1 MRRDMLPLIGVTPL
15 WDEERQSV
23 WMLPDY
29 LEGIQQ
35 AGGVPVVLPFG
46 LPSAASGDGSSAED
60 GDSLLSV
67 AIDEMVDRFDGFLF
81 TGGPDVSPALYGL
94 DDMGGKIKT
103 CPRRDELEVPL
114 LKKAVASGKPI
125 FGICRGL
132 QLINAVLGGTL
143 YRDLPSEHPSEIVHR
158 QAKPY
163 GRDTHTVFLQGP
175 LRELLA
181 DLTGLTDL
189 TGLPASGAAATAA
202 AEAAAAPAVLPVNTL
217 HHQAVRELAPGLEPM
232 AVTPDDL
239 IEAFYAPEARFLW
252 AVQWHPEYLFRNDA
266 ASRRLFA
273 RFVEACR

>member
-1 MRRDMLPLIGVTPL
+1 MRPLIGVTPL

-35 AGGVPVVLPFG
+35 AGGVPVVLPFDP
-46 LPSAASGDGSSAED
+46 LAA
-60 GDSLLSV
+60 
-67 AIDEMVDRFDGFLF
+67 AIDEMVERFDGFLF

-103 CPRRDELEVPL
+103 CPRRDEFEVPL
-114 LKKAVASGKPI
+114 LKKAVAAGKPI

-181 DLTGLTDL
+181 DLTS
-189 TGLPASGAAATAA
+189 LPAGGVAT
-202 AEAAAAPAVLPVNTL
+202 EAILPVNTL
-217 HHQAVRELAPGLEPM
+217 HHQAVRELAPGLQPM
-232 AVTPDDL
+232 AVTPDGL
-239 IEAFYAPEARFLW
+239 IEAFYAPGARFLW

-266 ASRRLFA
+266 ASRRLFK
-273 RFVEACR
+273 RFVEACGV

>member
-1 MRRDMLPLIGVTPL
+1 MRRDMCPLIGVTPL

-46 LPSAASGDGSSAED
+46 LPSSADGDGSLDA
-60 GDSLLSV
+60 
-67 AIDEMVDRFDGFLF
+67 AIDEMVARCDGFLF
-81 TGGPDVSPALYGL
+81 TGGPDVSPGLYGQ

-114 LKKAVASGKPI
+114 LKKAVAAGKPI

-163 GRDTHTVFLQGP
+163 GRYTHTVELSGP
-175 LRELLA
+175 LQVILS
-181 DLTGLTDL
+181 DLTE
-189 TGLPASGAAATAA
+189 SN
-202 AEAAAAPAVLPVNTL
+202 VLPVNTL
-217 HHQAVRELAPGLEPM
+217 HHQAVRELAPGLEAM
-232 AVTPDDL
+232 AVTPDGL
-239 IEAFYAPEARFLW
+239 IEAFYAPGARFLW
-252 AVQWHPEYLFRNDA
+252 AVQWHPEYLFRGDA
-266 ASRRLFA
+266 ASRRLFK
-273 RFVEACR
+273 RFVDACRS

>member
-1 MRRDMLPLIGVTPL
+1 MRRDMRPLIGVTPL

-46 LPSAASGDGSSAED
+46 LPSAANGDGSAADND
-60 GDSLLSV
+60 GSLLV
-67 AIDEMVDRFDGFLF
+67 AIEEMVERFDGFLF
-81 TGGPDVSPALYGL
+81 TGRPDVSPALYGQ

-163 GRDTHTVFLQGP
+163 GRDTHTVELRGP
-175 LRELLA
+175 LQVILS
-181 DLTGLTDL
+181 DLIESNT
-189 TGLPASGAAATAA
+189 
-202 AEAAAAPAVLPVNTL
+202 LPVNTL

-232 AVTPDDL
+232 AVTPDGL

-266 ASRRLFA
+266 ASRRLFK
-273 RFVEACR
+273 RFVDACVV

>member
-1 MRRDMLPLIGVTPL
+1 MLPLIGVTPL

-67 AIDEMVDRFDGFLF
+67 AIDEMVERFDGFLF
-81 TGGPDVSPALYGL
+81 TGGPDVSPALYGQ
-94 DDMGGKIKT
+94 DDMGGQIKT

-114 LKKAVASGKPI
+114 LKKAVAAGKPI

-181 DLTGLTDL
+181 DLTGL
-189 TGLPASGAAATAA
+189 PAGGVA
-202 AEAAAAPAVLPVNTL
+202 AEAILPVNTL
-217 HHQAVRELAPGLEPM
+217 HHQAVRELAPGLLPM
-232 AVTPDDL
+232 AVTPDGL
-239 IEAFYAPEARFLW
+239 IEAFYAPGARFLW

-273 RFVEACR
+273 RFVAACR

>member
-1 MRRDMLPLIGVTPL
+1 MCPLIGVTPL

-35 AGGVPVVLPFG
+35 AGGVSVVLPFD
-46 LPSAASGDGSSAED
+46 PSPAAIE
-60 GDSLLSV
+60 
-67 AIDEMVDRFDGFLF
+67 EMVERFDGFLF
-81 TGGPDVSPALYGL
+81 TGGPDVSPGLYGL

-114 LKKAVASGKPI
+114 LKKAVAAGKPI

-143 YRDLPSEHPSEIVHR
+143 YRDLPSEHLSEIVHR

-163 GRDTHTVFLQGP
+163 GRYTHTVQVNGP
-175 LRELLA
+175 LRVILS
-181 DLTGLTDL
+181 DLIE
-189 TGLPASGAAATAA
+189 SNI
-202 AEAAAAPAVLPVNTL
+202 LPVNTL
-217 HHQAVRELAPGLEPM
+217 HHQAVRELAPGLEAM
-232 AVTPDDL
+232 AVTPDGL
-239 IEAFYAPEARFLW
+239 IEAFYAPEMRFLW
-252 AVQWHPEYLFRNDA
+252 AVQWHPEYLFRGDE
-266 ASRRLFA
+266 ASRRLFK

>member
-1 MRRDMLPLIGVTPL
+1 MRRDMRPLIGVTPL

-35 AGGVPVVLPFG
+35 AGGVPVVLPFDSS
-46 LPSAASGDGSSAED
+46 PAAIE
-60 GDSLLSV
+60 
-67 AIDEMVDRFDGFLF
+67 EMVERFDGFLF

-114 LKKAVASGKPI
+114 LKKAVAAGKPI

-232 AVTPDDL
+232 AVTPDGL

-266 ASRRLFA
+266 ASRRLFK
-273 RFVEACR
+273 RFVDACVV

>member
-1 MRRDMLPLIGVTPL
+1 MRRDMCPLIGVTPL

-46 LPSAASGDGSSAED
+46 LPSAAKNDGSLEA
-60 GDSLLSV
+60 
-67 AIDEMVDRFDGFLF
+67 AIAEMVERFDGFLF
-81 TGGPDVSPALYGL
+81 TGGPDVSPALYGQ

-114 LKKAVASGKPI
+114 LKKAVAAGKPI

-163 GRDTHTVFLQGP
+163 GRYTHTVQVNGP
-175 LRELLA
+175 LQEILS
-181 DLTGLTDL
+181 DLIESNT
-189 TGLPASGAAATAA
+189 
-202 AEAAAAPAVLPVNTL
+202 LPVNTL
-217 HHQAVRELAPGLEPM
+217 HHQAVRELAPGLEAM
-232 AVTPDDL
+232 AVTPDGL
-239 IEAFYAPEARFLW
+239 IEAFYAPGMRFLW
-252 AVQWHPEYLFRNDA
+252 AVQWHPEYLFRGDE
-266 ASRRLFA
+266 ASRRLFK

>member
-1 MRRDMLPLIGVTPL
+1 MRRDIRPLIGVTPL

-35 AGGVPVVLPFG
+35 AGGVPVVLPFD
-46 LPSAASGDGSSAED
+46 PSAA
-60 GDSLLSV
+60 
-67 AIDEMVDRFDGFLF
+67 AIDEMVERFDGFLF
-81 TGGPDVSPALYGL
+81 TGGPDVSPALYGH

-114 LKKAVASGKPI
+114 LKKAVTSGKPI

-189 TGLPASGAAATAA
+189 TGLPDGGASATATA
-202 AEAAAAPAVLPVNTL
+202 ILPVNTL
-217 HHQAVRELAPGLEPM
+217 HHQAVLELAPGLEPM
-232 AVTPDDL
+232 AVTPDGL
-239 IEAFYAPEARFLW
+239 IEAFYAPGARFLW
-252 AVQWHPEYLFRNDA
+252 AVQWHPEYLFRNDS
-266 ASRRLFA
+266 ASRRLFK
-273 RFVEACR
+273 RFVEACGV

>member
-1 MRRDMLPLIGVTPL
+1 MCPLIGVTPL

-46 LPSAASGDGSSAED
+46 LPSAAENDGSLEA
-60 GDSLLSV
+60 
-67 AIDEMVDRFDGFLF
+67 AIEEMVERFDGFLF
-81 TGGPDVSPALYGL
+81 TGGPDVSPGLYGQ
-94 DDMGGKIKT
+94 DDMGGQIKT
-103 CPRRDELEVPL
+103 CPRRDEFEVPL
-114 LKKAVASGKPI
+114 LKKAVAAGKPI

-163 GRDTHTVFLQGP
+163 GRYTHTVQVSGP
-175 LRELLA
+175 LQVILS
-181 DLTGLTDL
+181 DLIESNT
-189 TGLPASGAAATAA
+189 
-202 AEAAAAPAVLPVNTL
+202 LPVNTL
-217 HHQAVRELAPGLEPM
+217 HHQAVRELAPGLEAM
-232 AVTPDDL
+232 AVTPDGL
-239 IEAFYAPEARFLW
+239 IEAFYAPGARFLW
-252 AVQWHPEYLFRNDA
+252 AVQWHPEYLFRNDE

>member
-1 MRRDMLPLIGVTPL
+1 MRRDRCPLIGVTPL

-46 LPSAASGDGSSAED
+46 LPSAAKNDGSLEA
-60 GDSLLSV
+60 
-67 AIDEMVDRFDGFLF
+67 AIAEMVERFDGFLF
-81 TGGPDVSPALYGL
+81 TGGPDVSPGLYGQ

-114 LKKAVASGKPI
+114 LKKAVAAGKPI

-163 GRDTHTVFLQGP
+163 GRYTHTVQVNGP
-175 LRELLA
+175 LQVILS
-181 DLTGLTDL
+181 DLIESNT
-189 TGLPASGAAATAA
+189 
-202 AEAAAAPAVLPVNTL
+202 LPVNTL
-217 HHQAVRELAPGLEPM
+217 HHQAVRELAPGLEAM
-232 AVTPDDL
+232 AVTPDGL
-239 IEAFYAPEARFLW
+239 VEAFYAPGARFLW
-252 AVQWHPEYLFRNDA
+252 AVQWHPEYLFRGDE
-266 ASRRLFA
+266 ASRRLFKK
-273 RFVEACR
+273 FVEACG

>member
-1 MRRDMLPLIGVTPL
+1 MRPLIGVTPL

-35 AGGVPVVLPFG
+35 AGGVPVVLPF
-46 LPSAASGDGSSAED
+46 DSSPA
-60 GDSLLSV
+60 
-67 AIDEMVDRFDGFLF
+67 AIDEMVERFDGFLF
-81 TGGPDVSPALYGL
+81 TGGPDVSPALYGQ
-94 DDMGGKIKT
+94 DDMGGQIKT

-114 LKKAVASGKPI
+114 LKKAVAVGKPI

-181 DLTGLTDL
+181 DLTGL
-189 TGLPASGAAATAA
+189 PAGGVA
-202 AEAAAAPAVLPVNTL
+202 AEAILPVNTL
-217 HHQAVRELAPGLEPM
+217 HHQAVRELAPGVEPM
-232 AVTPDDL
+232 AVTPDGL
-239 IEAFYAPEARFLW
+239 IEAFYAPGARFLW

-273 RFVEACR
+273 RFVAACR

>member
-1 MRRDMLPLIGVTPL
+1 MRPLIGVTPL

-46 LPSAASGDGSSAED
+46 LPSAADGS
-60 GDSLLSV
+60 GSLAA
-67 AIDEMVDRFDGFLF
+67 AIEEMVERFDGFLF
-81 TGGPDVSPALYGL
+81 TGGPDVSPALYGQ

-163 GRDTHTVFLQGP
+163 GRYTHTVQANGP
-175 LRELLA
+175 LQVLLS
-181 DLTGLTDL
+181 DLIVSNT
-189 TGLPASGAAATAA
+189 
-202 AEAAAAPAVLPVNTL
+202 LPVNTL
-217 HHQAVRELAPGLEPM
+217 HHQAVRELAPGLEAM
-232 AVTPDDL
+232 AVTPDGL
-239 IEAFYAPEARFLW
+239 IEAFYAPGARFLW

-266 ASRRLFA
+266 TSRRLFKK
-273 RFVEACR
+273 FVEACG

>member
-1 MRRDMLPLIGVTPL
+1 MRRDRCPLIGVTPL

-46 LPSAASGDGSSAED
+46 LPSAAKNDGSLEA
-60 GDSLLSV
+60 
-67 AIDEMVDRFDGFLF
+67 AIEEMVERFDGFLF
-81 TGGPDVSPALYGL
+81 TGGPDVSPGLYGQ
-94 DDMGGKIKT
+94 DDMGGQIKT

-114 LKKAVASGKPI
+114 LKKAVAAGKPI

-163 GRDTHTVFLQGP
+163 GRYTHTVQLAGP

-181 DLTGLTDL
+181 DLTGL
-189 TGLPASGAAATAA
+189 PAGGVAAKAAATAA
-202 AEAAAAPAVLPVNTL
+202 ASPATDATPAVLPVNTL
-217 HHQAVRELAPGLEPM
+217 HHQAVRELAPGLEAM
-232 AVTPDDL
+232 AVTPDGL
-239 IEAFYAPEARFLW
+239 IEAFYAPGARFLW
-252 AVQWHPEYLFRNDA
+252 AVQWHPEYLFRGDE

>member
-1 MRRDMLPLIGVTPL
+1 MRRDRCPLIGVTPL

-46 LPSAASGDGSSAED
+46 LPSAAKNDGSLEA
-60 GDSLLSV
+60 
-67 AIDEMVDRFDGFLF
+67 AIEEMVERFDGFLF
-81 TGGPDVSPALYGL
+81 TGGPDVSPGLYGQ

-114 LKKAVASGKPI
+114 LKKAVAAGKPI

-163 GRDTHTVFLQGP
+163 GRYTHTVELRGP
-175 LRELLA
+175 LQVILS
-181 DLTGLTDL
+181 DLIESNT
-189 TGLPASGAAATAA
+189 
-202 AEAAAAPAVLPVNTL
+202 LPVNTL
-217 HHQAVRELAPGLEPM
+217 HHQAVRELAPGLEAM
-232 AVTPDDL
+232 AVTPDGL
-239 IEAFYAPEARFLW
+239 VEAFYAPGTRFLW

-266 ASRRLFA
+266 ASRRLFKK
-273 RFVEACR
+273 FVEACG

>member
-1 MRRDMLPLIGVTPL
+1 MRREMRPMIGVTPL

-35 AGGVPVVLPFG
+35 VGGVPVVLPFG
-46 LPSAASGDGSSAED
+46 LPSAAKNDGSLEA
-60 GDSLLSV
+60 
-67 AIDEMVDRFDGFLF
+67 AIEEMVERFDGFLF
-81 TGGPDVSPALYGL
+81 TGGPDVSPALYGQ

-114 LKKAVASGKPI
+114 LKKAVAAGKPI

-163 GRDTHTVFLQGP
+163 GRYTHTVQVNGP
-175 LRELLA
+175 LQVILS
-181 DLTGLTDL
+181 DLIESNT
-189 TGLPASGAAATAA
+189 
-202 AEAAAAPAVLPVNTL
+202 LPVNTL
-217 HHQAVRELAPGLEPM
+217 HHQAVRELAPGLEAM
-232 AVTPDDL
+232 AVTPDGL
-239 IEAFYAPEARFLW
+239 IEAFYAPGTRFLW

-266 ASRRLFA
+266 ASRRLFKK
-273 RFVEACR
+273 FVEACG

>member
-1 MRRDMLPLIGVTPL
+1 MCPLIGVTPL

-35 AGGVPVVLPFG
+35 AGGVPVVLPFD
-46 LPSAASGDGSSAED
+46 PSLAAIE
-60 GDSLLSV
+60 
-67 AIDEMVDRFDGFLF
+67 EMVERFDGFLF
-81 TGGPDVSPALYGL
+81 TGGPDVSPGLYGQ

-114 LKKAVASGKPI
+114 LKKVVAAGKPI

-163 GRDTHTVFLQGP
+163 GHYTHTVELRGP
-175 LRELLA
+175 LQVILS
-181 DLTGLTDL
+181 DLIESNT
-189 TGLPASGAAATAA
+189 
-202 AEAAAAPAVLPVNTL
+202 LPVNTL
-217 HHQAVRELAPGLEPM
+217 HHQAVRELAPGLEAM
-232 AVTPDDL
+232 AVTPDGL
-239 IEAFYAPEARFLW
+239 IEAFYAPGARFLW
-252 AVQWHPEYLFRNDA
+252 AVQWHPEYLFRCDA
-266 ASRRLFA
+266 ASWRLFKK
-273 RFVEACR
+273 FVEACG